1 MQHLAQNKSH
11 PRINFTISKNS
22 YLTDRSELIVISSP
36 FISIKIVSVLLS
48 CFYFVNIC
56 IKKHMSP
63 FFGKPSHLS
72 FFQKNSQFNL
82 WFIFSFLEF
91 YLAIDS
97 SREKSQLESNAD
109 NSACDAKK
117 SQVGACAISS
127 TWILITFIFFI
138 KPTSS

>member
-1 MQHLAQNKSH
+1 
-11 PRINFTISKNS
+11 
-22 YLTDRSELIVISSP
+22 
-36 FISIKIVSVLLS
+36 
-48 CFYFVNIC
+48 
-56 IKKHMSP
+56 MSP
-63 FFGKPSHLS
+63 FFGKPSRLS
-72 FFQKNSQFNL
+72 FFPKKNSQFNL

-127 TWILITFIFFI
+127 TWILITFIFFYKANEFLNKCNLRQKLFYFYVDKI
-138 KPTSS
+138 CM